1 MEVEFAGLGASVPK
15 VGRAAPFRTS
25 WHGVHSRL
33 LANPGRECGSPL
45 EVAVARAGTA
55 SSSWRCTAATHR
67 RLTCARSTKHAVLT
81 LPRTIIILPEM
92 QTEPRANLRGAVE
105 ACLSSSC
112 WCGASLAIIRRHL
125 LGQPPLEAPDLLHK
139 TRQMT
144 EVGVHLLEFGQ
155 GARRSSPIGHPLA

>member
-15 VGRAAPFRTS
+15 VGRAAPFRTI
-25 WHGVHSRL
+25 WHGVHSRP

-112 WCGASLAIIRRHL
+112 WCGALLPSSEDTYLAN
-125 LGQPPLEAPDLLHK
+125 
-139 TRQMT
+139 
-144 EVGVHLLEFGQ
+144 
-155 GARRSSPIGHPLA
+155 RRSRRPIFSTKLGR